1 MSIILRLSMQTSL
14 RTVLNYREWRRKIML
29 LLVRK
34 YNILLENYKP
44 YPAKYN
50 AGDMPAVTLAGRFFD
65 RSPWRR
71 L

>member
-1 MSIILRLSMQTSL
+1 
-14 RTVLNYREWRRKIML
+14 ML

-34 YNILLENYKP
+34 YNILRENYKP
-44 YPAKYN
+44 YPAEYN

>member
-1 MSIILRLSMQTSL
+1 MANERTEDRAATS
-14 RTVLNYREWRRKIML
+14 TK
-29 LLVRK
+29 
-34 YNILLENYKP
+34 LENYKP
-44 YPAKYN
+44 YPAEYN